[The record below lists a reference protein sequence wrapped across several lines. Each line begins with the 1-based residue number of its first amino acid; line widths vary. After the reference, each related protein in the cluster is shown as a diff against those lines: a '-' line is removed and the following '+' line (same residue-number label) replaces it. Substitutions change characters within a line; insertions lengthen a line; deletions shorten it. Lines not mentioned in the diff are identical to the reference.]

1 MPVHWCPLQLSSR
14 TLRQQ
19 VTPTIL
25 LKLRTRNGD
34 ESDVKLLQTD
44 VVNLLH
50 LTEVLEEALDATKLA
65 SYRKLQRNL

>member
-1 MPVHWCPLQLSSR
+1 MQLSSR

-19 VTPTIL
+19 VTPSIL
-25 LKLRTRNGD
+25 LKLHTGNGD